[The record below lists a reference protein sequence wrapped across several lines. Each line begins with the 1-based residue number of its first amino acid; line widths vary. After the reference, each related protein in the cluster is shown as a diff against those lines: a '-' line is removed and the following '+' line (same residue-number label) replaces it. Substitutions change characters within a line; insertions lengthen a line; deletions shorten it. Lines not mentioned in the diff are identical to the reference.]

1 VLFDLICAE
10 SNCRVDDVESATEGL
25 LDPLLL
31 NIGVGAL
38 VQMGILELKR
48 SEGFGSVQFSRQ
60 PLANAWKRIS
70 SQNHSKIDS
79 ALIIAK
85 DAQKAKTEPQATT
98 ISQKIERLNLEAA
111 QKRNQL
117 LDLDVAEKQN
127 EVAQKKKLLDL
138 EVSHQLKQYETQDV
152 QQSIAKTLAEVEL
165 AKAKKMLEAELSHGK
180 PDL

>member
-60 PLANAWKRIS
+60 PLANAWRIS
-70 SQNHSKIDS
+70 SQNRSKIDS
-79 ALIIAK
+79 ALITGIAK

-98 ISQKIERLNLEAA
+98 ISQNIERLNLEAA

-117 LDLDVAEKQN
+117 QDLDVAF
-127 EVAQKKKLLDL
+127 
-138 EVSHQLKQYETQDV
+138 
-152 QQSIAKTLAEVEL
+152 
-165 AKAKKMLEAELSHGK
+165 
-180 PDL
+180 